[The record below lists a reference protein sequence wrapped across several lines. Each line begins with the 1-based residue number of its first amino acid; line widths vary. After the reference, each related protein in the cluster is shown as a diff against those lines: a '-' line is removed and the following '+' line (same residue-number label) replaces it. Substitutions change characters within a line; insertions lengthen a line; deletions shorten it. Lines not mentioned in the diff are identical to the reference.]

1 MPKEQSRSVTVQDVS
16 KRAGVSPITVSQVM
30 NQKGRISVGTR
41 ARVLEA
47 ARDLGYVVNHAA
59 RSLRGGRS
67 HLVGLLVPELTNP
80 YFVEILRGASE
91 ALSRQGM
98 DVVLYTSSY
107 DRMRERERV
116 QTLMSGPSDGLLM
129 VLPLESPEEIAALE
143 RAARPV
149 VILHPPHPRPNLASV
164 CTENFEGASQA
175 MRHLLELGH
184 RRIAYIGGQDGQ
196 DNAQRLRA
204 YREALTHHG
213 IAVNPAM
220 IVQGDNSQPRAR
232 QLTEGLLDLPE
243 PPTAVFAYNDFS
255 AFGVMDAARGRGLR
269 LPEDFSVIGIDDIP
283 QASQVHPALTTV
295 HHPLFH
301 MGERSAEMLL
311 SLIAGVPLPEPYL
324 ELPSHLVVRASTA
337 PPTPLPPTSASSPAT
352 GVKALRPSAIP
363 SQIDSPKRAKQRS
376 KA

>member
-1 MPKEQSRSVTVQDVS
+1 MPKESNKAVTVQDVS

-30 NQKGRISVGTR
+30 NQKGRISDRTR
-41 ARVLEA
+41 VRVLEV
-47 ARDLGYVVNHAA
+47 ARELGYVV
-59 RSLRGGRS
+59 SLRGGRS

-129 VLPLESPEEIAALE
+129 ILPLESPEEIAALE

-204 YREALTHHG
+204 YREALTAHG
-213 IAVNPAM
+213 VALDPAL
-220 IVQGDNSQPRAR
+220 IVRGDNSQPRGR
-232 QLTEGLLDLPE
+232 QLTELLLNLPD
-243 PPTAVFAYNDFS
+243 PPTAVFAYNDFT
-255 AFGVMDAARGRGLR
+255 AFGVIDAARVRGLR
-269 LPEDFSVIGIDDIP
+269 LPEDFSVIGVDDIP
-283 QASQVHPALTTV
+283 NASQVHPALTTV

-301 MGERSAEMLL
+301 MGERAAEMLL
-311 SLIAGVPLPEPYL
+311 TLIAGSPLPELHL
-324 ELPSHLVVRASTA
+324 ELPSHLVVRTSTA
-337 PPTPLPPTSASSPAT
+337 PPRGTEARERSALPSRAYSP
-352 GVKALRPSAIP
+352 G
-363 SQIDSPKRAKQRS
+363 RAKQRR
-376 KA
+376 KG